1 MTGRAGSG
9 GGRTKSGKPR
19 PGTGGYGKRK
29 LEGKGPTPPAE
40 MRTGHP
46 AQRRATAQAK
56 KAALDKPTGRSAS
69 PQSRS
74 GSPQSRSGAPQS
86 GGARYRDA
94 PAGMAGCGRRSD
106 GRAGQA
112 RGAGAS
118 VAELV
123 AGRNSVLEALR
134 ARVPATA
141 LHVGPRLDS
150 DERIGQAVMLAA
162 DAGIPVVEAGR
173 AELDR
178 LTGGAIHQGLALRIK
193 RYSYAD
199 PADLVQVARAAGQQP
214 LIVALDGVTDP
225 RNLGAVARS
234 VAAFSGHGILV
245 PSRRSA
251 GVSAGSWKA
260 SAGALARVPVAQTA
274 NLTRALTAYQEDGLF
289 VAGLDASGSVDV
301 GELELADSPLVL
313 VVGSE
318 GKGLSRLVAQRCD
331 VVARI
336 PITGPAESLNAGIAA
351 SIALYAVSQRRAR
364 PV

>member
-1 MTGRAGSG
+1 VTGRATG

-40 MRTGHP
+40 MRPGHP
-46 AQRRATAQAK
+46 AQRRAAQAK
-56 KAALDKPTGRSAS
+56 KAAGLGKTVQNKTAQNNTGRNNTG
-69 PQSRS
+69 QGRT
-74 GSPQSRSGAPQS
+74 S
-86 GGARYRDA
+86 GGA
-94 PAGMAGCGRRSD
+94 GR
-106 GRAGQA
+106 GQAQA
-112 RGAGAS
+112 RGAGSA

-123 AGRNSVLEALR
+123 AGRNPVLEALR
-134 ARVPATA
+134 AHVPATA

-173 AELDR
+173 SELDR

-193 RYSYAD
+193 RYAYAD
-199 PADLVQVARAAGQQP
+199 PADLVAAARDAAQQP

-245 PSRRSA
+245 PARRSA
-251 GVSAGSWKA
+251 GVTAGAWKA
-260 SAGALARVPVAQTA
+260 SAGALARVRVAQTA

-289 VAGLDASGSVDV
+289 VVGLDGSGPADV
-301 GELELADSPLVL
+301 GDLDVADAPLVL

-351 SIALYAVSQRRAR
+351 SIALYAVSQQRASR
-364 PV
+364 